1 MQELYSQWELVWQ
14 MQEQTK
20 ETCETI
26 NIYDTKTRT
35 DRSGTQNTKW
45 GDKRLGNRN

>member
-1 MQELYSQWELVWQ
+1 

-20 ETCETI
+20 ETRETI

-45 GDKRLGNRN
+45 GTTDPVIGSISVKVVEPYV